1 MRLLVT
7 LLLCAR
13 ALRPTPLRARPAVG
27 RGQTRAANIVRS
39 STADGASTGTPT
51 TFGDRTVGGVRLD
64 RISRLVVAAG
74 AAFGGYVLGNDYLNV
89 AIVEV
94 LGIDRSQGV
103 GAFGPFVTL
112 LALIYSTILGS
123 IYSQL
128 SSRQG
133 AIQDSLFAE
142 AFAVRDVGEVCDI
155 VDRSSKTELAEARRA
170 IRAHAETLRDAV
182 DGEAADGADQASL
195 ARLLRA
201 VDEVDAASN
210 NGAACARAVQAYGT
224 AVSARSARGY
234 GRLPLLVRPMLAQ
247 FSQIAAQTDD
257 DAARFLALGAGEAAL
272 HVTGNIKFDL
282 ELGAAVTARAEQ
294 LRRCWRGSNK
304 RPVLVGASTHAGE
317 DSILL
322 TALTLIM

>member
-1 MRLLVT
+1 MRLLAVT
-7 LLLCAR
+7 LLCHAR
-13 ALRPTPLRARPAVG
+13 ALRPPLRTAVSQGLPVPSACPAR
-27 RGQTRAANIVRS
+27 RAAKAGIVQY
-39 STADGASTGTPT
+39 STADDASMAPSPFGA
-51 TFGDRTVGGVRLD
+51 RTVGGVRLD

-142 AFAVRDVGEVCDI
+142 AFAVRDVAEVCDI
-155 VDRSSKTELAEARRA
+155 VDGRSKKTDLGEARRA

-195 ARLLRA
+195 ARLLGA
-201 VDEVDAASN
+201 VAVID
-210 NGAACARAVQAYGT
+210 GAAGGGAVCARAVNAYGI
-224 AVSARSARGY
+224 AVSARSARASALASTIPPIKLY
-234 GRLPLLVRPMLAQ
+234 SYVIISRILLAVFLLVDLGSLRFEAVLFATLV
-247 FSQIAAQTDD
+247 AAFQLIESFVEDLSD
-257 DAARFLALGAGEAAL
+257 PFGGAWSVASAREE
-272 HVTGNIKFDL
+272 VD
-282 ELGAAVTARAEQ
+282 ELLKSLPR
-294 LRRCWRGSNK
+294 
-304 RPVLVGASTHAGE
+304 
-317 DSILL
+317 D
-322 TALTLIM
+322 

>member
-1 MRLLVT
+1 MRLLAVT
-7 LLLCAR
+7 LLCHAR
-13 ALRPTPLRARPAVG
+13 ALRPPLRTAVSQGLPVPSACPAR
-27 RGQTRAANIVRS
+27 RAAKAGIVRS
-39 STADGASTGTPT
+39 STADDASTSAPT

-142 AFAVRDVGEVCDI
+142 AFAVRDVAEVCDI
-155 VDRSSKTELAEARRA
+155 VDGRSKKTDLGEARRA

-201 VDEVDAASN
+201 VDGIDGASN

-224 AVSARSARGY
+224 AVSARSARASALASTIPPIKLY
-234 GRLPLLVRPMLAQ
+234 SYVIISRILLAVFLLVDLGSLRFEAVLFATLV
-247 FSQIAAQTDD
+247 AAFQLIESFVEDLSD
-257 DAARFLALGAGEAAL
+257 PFGGAWSVASAREE
-272 HVTGNIKFDL
+272 VD
-282 ELGAAVTARAEQ
+282 ELLKSLPR
-294 LRRCWRGSNK
+294 
-304 RPVLVGASTHAGE
+304 
-317 DSILL
+317 D
-322 TALTLIM
+322 

>member
-1 MRLLVT
+1 MRLLAVT
-7 LLLCAR
+7 LLCHAR
-13 ALRPTPLRARPAVG
+13 ALRPPLRTAVSQGLPVPSARPARRTAKAG
-27 RGQTRAANIVRS
+27 IVQY
-39 STADGASTGTPT
+39 STADDASTSAPT

-142 AFAVRDVGEVCDI
+142 AFAVRDVAEVCDI
-155 VDRSSKTELAEARRA
+155 VDRSGKKTDLVEARRA

-195 ARLLRA
+195 ARLLGA
-201 VDEVDAASN
+201 VDVIDGAGG

-224 AVSARSARGY
+224 AVSARSARASALASTIPPIKLY
-234 GRLPLLVRPMLAQ
+234 SYVIISRILLAVFLLVDLGSLRFEAVLFATLV
-247 FSQIAAQTDD
+247 AAFQLIESFVEDLSD
-257 DAARFLALGAGEAAL
+257 PFGGAWSVASAREE
-272 HVTGNIKFDL
+272 VD
-282 ELGAAVTARAEQ
+282 ELLKSLPR
-294 LRRCWRGSNK
+294 
-304 RPVLVGASTHAGE
+304 
-317 DSILL
+317 D
-322 TALTLIM
+322 

>member
-1 MRLLVT
+1 MRLLAVT
-7 LLLCAR
+7 LLCHAR
-13 ALRPTPLRARPAVG
+13 ALRPPLRTAVSQGLPVPSACPAR
-27 RGQTRAANIVRS
+27 RAAKAGIVRS
-39 STADGASTGTPT
+39 STADDASTSAPT

-142 AFAVRDVGEVCDI
+142 AFAVRDVAEVCDI
-155 VDRSSKTELAEARRA
+155 VDRSGKKTDLAGARRA

-195 ARLLRA
+195 ARLLGA
-201 VDEVDAASN
+201 VDEVDAAAGG
-210 NGAACARAVQAYGT
+210 GAVCARAVNAYGA
-224 AVSARSARGY
+224 AVSARSARASALASTIPPIKLY
-234 GRLPLLVRPMLAQ
+234 SYVIISRILLAVFLLVDLGSLRFEAVLFATLV
-247 FSQIAAQTDD
+247 AAFQLIESFVEDLSD
-257 DAARFLALGAGEAAL
+257 PFGGAWSVASAREE
-272 HVTGNIKFDL
+272 VD
-282 ELGAAVTARAEQ
+282 ELLKSLPR
-294 LRRCWRGSNK
+294 
-304 RPVLVGASTHAGE
+304 
-317 DSILL
+317 D
-322 TALTLIM
+322 

>member
-1 MRLLVT
+1 MRLLAAI
-7 LLLCAR
+7 LLCHAR
-13 ALRPTPLRARPAVG
+13 ALRPPIRTAVSKGVCVPSAR
-27 RGQTRAANIVRS
+27 RAAKAGVVQY
-39 STADGASTGTPT
+39 STADDASAGAPT

-128 SSRQG
+128 SNRQG

-155 VDRSSKTELAEARRA
+155 VDRSCKNDLGEARRA

-224 AVSARSARGY
+224 AVSARSARASALASTIPPIKLY
-234 GRLPLLVRPMLAQ
+234 SYVIISRILLAVFLLVDLGSLRFEAVLFATLV
-247 FSQIAAQTDD
+247 AAFQLIESFVEDLSD
-257 DAARFLALGAGEAAL
+257 PFGGAWSVASAREE
-272 HVTGNIKFDL
+272 VD
-282 ELGAAVTARAEQ
+282 ELLKSLPR
-294 LRRCWRGSNK
+294 
-304 RPVLVGASTHAGE
+304 
-317 DSILL
+317 D
-322 TALTLIM
+322 